1 MSYRAIKW
9 TILWALFLT
18 VPSMLFMVQAVIF
31 LPAIFFVG
39 GLFVSLSKI
48 PQQGISEPIIFVVF
62 LGVHLL
68 IYFTVYY
75 VISILTAKVI
85 SRIRSVNIRHITVFS
100 VIIGLAILTLLPIY
114 GGGGHGPIRWG
125 SLLSAVGKDY
135 GTNALIIMYLPAII
149 LPVMVII
156 FQRRKRLKK
165 AA

>member
-1 MSYRAIKW
+1 
-9 TILWALFLT
+9 
-18 VPSMLFMVQAVIF
+18 MVQAVIF

-48 PQQGISEPIIFVVF
+48 PQQGISEPLIFVVF
-62 LGVHLL
+62 LGAHLL
-68 IYFTVYY
+68 VYFAVYY
-75 VISILTAKVI
+75 VISLLTAKVVI
-85 SRIRSVNIRHITVFS
+85 RIRSINIRHITVFLML
-100 VIIGLAILTLLPIY
+100 ICLGILTLLPVY

-135 GTNALIIMYLPAII
+135 GIKALIIIYLPALI

-165 AA
+165 GA

>member
-9 TILWALFLT
+9 IIFWALFLT

-31 LPAIFFVG
+31 LPAIFFIG

-62 LGVHLL
+62 LGAHLL
-68 IYFTVYY
+68 VYFAVYY
-75 VISILTAKVI
+75 IISILLAKAV
-85 SRIRSVNIRHITVFS
+85 SRIRSINLRHITVFS
-100 VIIGLAILTLLPIY
+100 ILICLGILTLLPIY

-135 GTNALIIMYLPAII
+135 GTKALIIIYLPAII
-149 LPVMVII
+149 LPVIVSI
-156 FQRRKRLKK
+156 FHRRKRLKEVD
-165 AA
+165 

>member
-68 IYFTVYY
+68 IYFAVYY

-100 VIIGLAILTLLPIY
+100 VLICLGILTLLPIY

-125 SLLSAVGKDY
+125 SLLFSVGKDY
-135 GTNALIIMYLPAII
+135 GTKALIIIYLPAII
-149 LPVMVII
+149 LPVMFII
-156 FQRRKRLKK
+156 FQRWKQLKK